1 MQEWVTYSKNFYSFF
16 FFTSYPHKLAV
27 WLAQVKAKCISTQAR
42 ERYGNNLK
50 IWSKVN

>member
-1 MQEWVTYSKNFYSFF
+1 MSNLFQELLFLF